1 MNLESVRG
9 IVSVHMSATMPPIE
23 NPVRFQLVG
32 KSNPLIL
39 VPAFVDES
47 GPHEFLLDSGA
58 TRSMLSQEL
67 ASRLGIEQQ
76 SLDDAF
82 GAGGSRQ
89 LGFVTIKSL
98 RVGPAAQEGLTLG
111 IADDLAAI
119 GDALNV
125 RVDGL
130 IGFDFINNFRMTI
143 DYRQQIIVFYSN
155 LQNGGNHLPSS
166 DAVRFELTP
175 KEPLMLVATYI
186 NDRGPFQ
193 FVVDTAA
200 GKSVIAQDLIER
212 IGIAVQDRKAGMGFG
227 GNFEL
232 ARARLDSVR
241 LSDIV
246 VRSLPVITG
255 PFLDAISS
263 SVGAKVDGVIGNDF
277 LRKFPKVTIS
287 ATEGYIVFDKGQP
300 SV

>member
-1 MNLESVRG
+1 
-9 IVSVHMSATMPPIE
+9 MPPIE
-23 NPVRFQLVG
+23 NAVRFQLVG

-39 VPAFVDES
+39 VPAFADES

-89 LGFVTIKSL
+89 LGFVAIKSL

-155 LQNGGNHLPSS
+155 LQNGGNHVPSS

-287 ATEGYIVFDKGQP
+287 AIEGYIVFDKGQP

>member
-1 MNLESVRG
+1 
-9 IVSVHMSATMPPIE
+9 MSATMPQIE
-23 NPVRFQLVG
+23 NAVRFRLVG

-39 VPAFVDES
+39 VPAFADES

-67 ASRLGIEQQ
+67 ASKLGIEQQ
-76 SLDDAF
+76 SRDDAF

-89 LGFVTIKSL
+89 LGFATIKSL

-119 GDALNV
+119 GDALKV

-130 IGFDFINNFRMTI
+130 IGFDFIKNFHMTI
-143 DYRQQIIVFYSN
+143 DYHQQIIVFYSN
-155 LQNGGNHLPSS
+155 LQNEGNHLPSL
-166 DAVRFELTP
+166 DAVGFELAP
-175 KEPLMLVATYI
+175 KEPVMLVATYV

-193 FVVDTAA
+193 FAIDTAA
-200 GKSVIAQDLIER
+200 GKTVIAQDLIER
-212 IGIAVQDRKAGMGFG
+212 IGIAIEDRKAGMGFG

-232 ARARLDSVR
+232 ARATLDSVR

-255 PFLDAISS
+255 PFLDAIGSI
-263 SVGAKVDGVIGNDF
+263 VGAKVDGIVGNDF
-277 LRKFPKVTIS
+277 LRKFPKVTICGI
-287 ATEGYIVFDKGQP
+287 ERCIIFDKGQP

>member
-1 MNLESVRG
+1 
-9 IVSVHMSATMPPIE
+9 MPPIE
-23 NPVRFQLVG
+23 NAVRFRLVG

-67 ASRLGIEQQ
+67 TSRLGIEQQ
-76 SLDDAF
+76 SLDDAL

-89 LGFVTIKSL
+89 LGLVTIKSL
-98 RVGPAAQEGLTLG
+98 RVGPAAQGGPTLG

-119 GDALNV
+119 GDALKV

-130 IGFDFINNFRMTI
+130 IGFDFIRDLRMTI
-143 DYRQQIIVFYSN
+143 DYQQQIIVFDSN
-155 LQNGGNHLPSS
+155 LQNGGDHSPSS
-166 DAVRFELTP
+166 PAVGFELTP
-175 KEPLMLVATYI
+175 KEPLMLVAAYV

-212 IGIAVQDRKAGMGFG
+212 IGIAIQDRRAGMGFG
-227 GNFEL
+227 GNFEI
-232 ARARLDSVR
+232 ARATLDSVR

-246 VRSLPVITG
+246 VCSLPVITG
-255 PFLDAISS
+255 PFLDAIGS

-277 LRKFPKVTIS
+277 LRRFPRVTIC
-287 ATEGYIVFDKGQP
+287 GIKGRIFFDKDQP
-300 SV
+300 PV

>member
-1 MNLESVRG
+1 
-9 IVSVHMSATMPPIE
+9 MSAPTPPIE
-23 NPVRFQLVG
+23 NTVRFRLVG
-32 KSNPLIL
+32 KSNPLIV
-39 VPAFVDES
+39 VPAFADES

-67 ASRLGIEQQ
+67 ACSLGVEQQ

-82 GAGGSRQ
+82 GAGGRRQ

-98 RVGPAAQEGLTLG
+98 RVGPAAQEGLMLG

-119 GDALNV
+119 GNALKV
-125 RVDGL
+125 RVAGL
-130 IGFDFINNFRMTI
+130 IGFDFIKNFRMTI
-143 DYRQQIIVFYSN
+143 DYQQQIINFYSSR
-155 LQNGGNHLPSS
+155 QNGGNLLPSA
-166 DAVRFELTP
+166 DAVGFELTP
-175 KEPLMLVATYI
+175 QNPLMLVATYI

-200 GKSVIAQDLIER
+200 GKTVIAQDLIER
-212 IGIAVQDRKAGMGFG
+212 IGIAVEDRKAGLGFG

-232 ARARLDSVR
+232 ARATLESVR
-241 LSDIV
+241 LSDV
-246 VRSLPVITG
+246 VVCSLPVITG
-255 PFLDAISS
+255 PFLDTIGS

-277 LRKFPKVTIS
+277 LRKFPKVTICGI
-287 ATEGYIVFDKGQP
+287 EGCIIFDKAQP

>member
-1 MNLESVRG
+1 
-9 IVSVHMSATMPPIE
+9 MSATMPPIE
-23 NPVRFQLVG
+23 NAVRFQLVG

-39 VPAFVDES
+39 VPAFADES

-89 LGFVTIKSL
+89 LGFVAIKSL

-130 IGFDFINNFRMTI
+130 IGFDFISNFRMTI

-155 LQNGGNHLPSS
+155 LQNGGNHLRSS

-287 ATEGYIVFDKGQP
+287 AIEGYIVFDKGQP

>member
-1 MNLESVRG
+1 
-9 IVSVHMSATMPPIE
+9 
-23 NPVRFQLVG
+23 
-32 KSNPLIL
+32 
-39 VPAFVDES
+39 
-47 GPHEFLLDSGA
+47 
-58 TRSMLSQEL
+58 MLSHEL
-67 ASRLGIEQQ
+67 ASRLGIEKQ
-76 SLDDAF
+76 LVDDAL

-130 IGFDFINNFRMTI
+130 IGFDFIKNFRMTI
-143 DYRQQIIVFYSN
+143 DYQQQIIVFYSN
-155 LQNGGNHLPSS
+155 LQTGNHLSSS
-166 DAVRFELTP
+166 DAIRFERTP

-200 GKSVIAQDLIER
+200 GKTVIAQDLIER
-212 IGIAVQDRKAGMGFG
+212 IGIAVQDRKDGMGIG
-227 GNFEL
+227 GNFKL
-232 ARARLDSVR
+232 ARATLDSIR

-246 VRSLPVITG
+246 VCSLPVITG
-255 PFLDAISS
+255 PFLEAIGS

-277 LRKFPKVTIS
+277 LRKFPKVTIC
-287 ATEGYIVFDKGQP
+287 GIQGCIVFDKVQRSVCPP
-300 SV
+300 SNESS

>member
-1 MNLESVRG
+1 
-9 IVSVHMSATMPPIE
+9 MSATMPPIE
-23 NPVRFQLVG
+23 NAVRFQLVG

-39 VPAFVDES
+39 VPAFADES

-67 ASRLGIEQQ
+67 ASRLGTEQE

-89 LGFVTIKSL
+89 LGFGTIKAL

-130 IGFDFINNFRMTI
+130 IGFDFIKNFRMTI
-143 DYRQQIIVFYSN
+143 DYRQQIIVFDSN
-155 LQNGGNHLPSS
+155 LQNGGMHLPSLN
-166 DAVRFELTP
+166 AVRFELTP

-200 GKSVIAQDLIER
+200 GKTVIAQDLIER

-232 ARARLDSVR
+232 ARATLDSVR

-246 VRSLPVITG
+246 VYSLPVITG
-255 PFLDAISS
+255 PFLNAIGSS
-263 SVGAKVDGVIGNDF
+263 LGAKVDGIIGNDF
-277 LRKFPKVTIS
+277 LRKFPKVTICGI
-287 ATEGYIVFDKGQP
+287 EGCIVFDKVQP

>member
-1 MNLESVRG
+1 MG
-9 IVSVHMSATMPPIE
+9 ATMPPIE
-23 NPVRFQLVG
+23 NAVGFRLVG

-39 VPAFVDES
+39 VPAFADES

-67 ASRLGIEQQ
+67 ASKLGIEHQ
-76 SLDDAF
+76 SLDGAF

-89 LGFVTIKSL
+89 LGFVAMKSL

-119 GDALNV
+119 GDALKV

-130 IGFDFINNFRMTI
+130 IGFDFIKNFRMTI
-143 DYRQQIIVFYSN
+143 DYQQQIIIFYSN
-155 LQNGGNHLPSS
+155 SQNGWNLLPSL
-166 DAVRFELTP
+166 DAVGFELTP
-175 KEPLMLVATYI
+175 KEPLMLVAAYI

-200 GKSVIAQDLIER
+200 GKTVIARDLVER
-212 IGIAVQDRKAGMGFG
+212 IGIAVEDRRAGLGFG

-232 ARARLDSVR
+232 ARATLESVR
-241 LSDIV
+241 LCDIV
-246 VRSLPVITG
+246 VCSLPVITG
-255 PFLDAISS
+255 PFLDAIGQ

-277 LRKFPKVTIS
+277 LRKFPKVTICGI
-287 ATEGYIVFDKGQP
+287 EGCLIFDKSQP